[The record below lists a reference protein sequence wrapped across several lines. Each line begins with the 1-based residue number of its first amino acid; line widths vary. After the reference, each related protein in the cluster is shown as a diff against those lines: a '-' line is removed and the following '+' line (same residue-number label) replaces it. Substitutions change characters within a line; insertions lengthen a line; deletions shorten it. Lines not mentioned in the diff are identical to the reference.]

1 MTWEECEK
9 YLIEHGFKLV
19 DTREENQFYQGST
32 AARTLR
38 KGNLEVE
45 VAFKENLEPILICR
59 VVKHNPNDD
68 DDYFFGE
75 SSESIMCTDK
85 KLMNALI
92 TSRIGDSH
100 DDFTPEQKRGGM
112 SIEVFLK
119 VVTGDMDKY
128 WMKVDNLNNYEAI
141 EALDGCT

>member
-9 YLIEHGFKLV
+9 YLIEHDFKLV

-32 AARTLR
+32 AGRILR
-38 KGNLEVE
+38 KGRYEVE
-45 VAFKENLEPILICR
+45 IVYKRDLEPILICR
-59 VVKHNPNDD
+59 VIYKEKEPDVF
-68 DDYFFGE
+68 YFE
-75 SSESIMCTDK
+75 KCSETLMCTDK
-85 KLMNALI
+85 KLMEGLI
-92 TSRIGDSH
+92 NTHLGKELYTRE
-100 DDFTPEQKRGGM
+100 TKRGGM

>member
-1 MTWEECEK
+1 MTWEECVK
-9 YLIEHGFKLV
+9 FLIDHHYEQTSSR
-19 DTREENQFYQGST
+19 DENQMYQGST
-32 AARTLR
+32 AGRTLR

-45 VAFKENLEPILICR
+45 VVFKENLEPILICR
-59 VVKHNPNDD
+59 VIKYNLNDD

-85 KLMNALI
+85 KLMDALI

-100 DDFTPEQKRGGM
+100 DDFTSEQKRGGM

>member
-9 YLIEHGFKLV
+9 YLIDHGFKLV
-19 DTREENQFYQGST
+19 DTREENQFYKGST
-32 AARTLR
+32 ASRTLR
-38 KGNLEVE
+38 KGQYEVE
-45 VAFKENLEPILICR
+45 IVYKRELELTLICR
-59 VVKHNPNDD
+59 IIYKEKEPEIF
-68 DDYFFGE
+68 YFE
-75 SSESIMCTDK
+75 ECSEVLMCTDK
-85 KLMNALI
+85 GLMNALI
-92 TSRIGDSH
+92 VSHLGEELYSRE
-100 DDFTPEQKRGGM
+100 TKRGGM

>member
-1 MTWEECEK
+1 MTWEECVK
-9 YLIEHGFKLV
+9 FLINHHYELTSSR
-19 DTREENQFYQGST
+19 DENQLYQGST
-32 AARTLR
+32 ACRTLR

-59 VVKHNPNDD
+59 IVKHNPND

-85 KLMNALI
+85 KLMDALI

-119 VVTGDMDKY
+119 VVIGDMDKY

>member
-19 DTREENQFYQGST
+19 DSREENQFYQGS
-32 AARTLR
+32 AAGRTLR
-38 KGNLEVE
+38 KGRYEVE
-45 VAFKENLEPILICR
+45 IVYKEVLEPILICR
-59 VVKHNPNDD
+59 VIFKEKEPDVV
-68 DDYFFGE
+68 YFE
-75 SSESIMCTDK
+75 KCNETLMCTDK
-85 KLMNALI
+85 RLMDGLI
-92 TSRIGDSH
+92 NIHLGEEHYARET
-100 DDFTPEQKRGGM
+100 KRGGM

-119 VVTGDMDKY
+119 VVTGDMDKF

>member
-19 DTREENQFYQGST
+19 DTREEDQFYKGST
-32 AARTLR
+32 AGRILR
-38 KGNLEVE
+38 KGSYEVE
-45 VAFKENLEPILICR
+45 IVYKGDFEPTLICR
-59 VVKHNPNDD
+59 IIFKIKEK
-68 DDYFFGE
+68 E
-75 SSESIMCTDK
+75 SDVFYLETCSEVIMCTDK
-85 KLMNALI
+85 RLMDVLI
-92 TSRIGDSH
+92 NTHLGEEFYTRE
-100 DDFTPEQKRGGM
+100 TKRGGM

-128 WMKVDNLNNYEAI
+128 WMKVDNLNNCEAI

>member
-1 MTWEECEK
+1 MTWEECVK
-9 YLIEHGFKLV
+9 FLIDHHYEQTSSR
-19 DTREENQFYQGST
+19 DENQMYQGST
-32 AARTLR
+32 AGRTLR

-45 VAFKENLEPILICR
+45 VVFKENLEPILICR
-59 VVKHNPNDD
+59 VIKHDPND

-85 KLMNALI
+85 KLMDALI

>member
-1 MTWEECEK
+1 MTWEECVK
-9 YLIEHGFKLV
+9 FLIDHHYEQTSSR
-19 DTREENQFYQGST
+19 DENQMYQGST
-32 AARTLR
+32 AGRTLR

-45 VAFKENLEPILICR
+45 VVFKENLEPILICR
-59 VVKHNPNDD
+59 VVKHNPKD

-85 KLMNALI
+85 KLMDALI

>member
-9 YLIEHGFKLV
+9 YLIEHDFKLV

-32 AARTLR
+32 ASRTLR
-38 KGNLEVE
+38 KGRYEVE
-45 VAFKENLEPILICR
+45 IVYKRDLEPILICR
-59 VVKHNPNDD
+59 VIYKEKEPDVF
-68 DDYFFGE
+68 YFE
-75 SSESIMCTDK
+75 KCSETLMCTDK
-85 KLMNALI
+85 KLMEGLI
-92 TSRIGDSH
+92 NTHLGKELYTRE
-100 DDFTPEQKRGGM
+100 TKRGGM

>member
-9 YLIEHGFKLV
+9 YLIEHDFKLV
-19 DTREENQFYQGST
+19 STREENQFYQGST

-100 DDFTPEQKRGGM
+100 DDFTP
-112 SIEVFLK
+112 
-119 VVTGDMDKY
+119 D

>member
-1 MTWEECEK
+1 MTWEECVK
-9 YLIEHGFKLV
+9 FLIDHHYEQTSSR
-19 DTREENQFYQGST
+19 DENQMYQGST
-32 AARTLR
+32 AGRTLR
-38 KGNLEVE
+38 KDNLEVE
-45 VAFKENLEPILICR
+45 VVFKENLEPILICR

-68 DDYFFGE
+68 DYFFGE

-85 KLMNALI
+85 KLMDALI
-92 TSRIGDSH
+92 TFRIGDSH

>member
-19 DTREENQFYQGST
+19 DSREENQFYQGST
-32 AARTLR
+32 AGRTLR
-38 KGNLEVE
+38 KGRYEVE
-45 VAFKENLEPILICR
+45 IVYKEVLEPILICR
-59 VVKHNPNDD
+59 VIFKEKEPDVV
-68 DDYFFGE
+68 YFE
-75 SSESIMCTDK
+75 KCNETLMCTDK
-85 KLMNALI
+85 RLMDGLI
-92 TSRIGDSH
+92 NIHLGEEHYAREI
-100 DDFTPEQKRGGM
+100 KRGGM

-119 VVTGDMDKY
+119 VVTGDMDKF

>member
-1 MTWEECEK
+1 MTWEECVK
-9 YLIEHGFKLV
+9 FLINHHYQQ
-19 DTREENQFYQGST
+19 TSSRNENEMYQGST
-32 AARTLR
+32 AGRTLR
-38 KGNLEVE
+38 KGNIEVE
-45 VAFKENLEPILICR
+45 VAFKENLDPILICR
-59 VVKHNPNDD
+59 VVKSNP

-75 SSESIMCTDK
+75 SAESIMCTDK
-85 KLMNALI
+85 KLMDALI
-92 TSRIGDSH
+92 ASRIGDSH

>member
-1 MTWEECEK
+1 MTWEECVK
-9 YLIEHGFKLV
+9 FLIDHHYEQTSSR
-19 DTREENQFYQGST
+19 DENQMYQGST
-32 AARTLR
+32 AGRTLR
-38 KGNLEVE
+38 KDNLEVE
-45 VAFKENLEPILICR
+45 VVFKENLEPILICR

-68 DDYFFGE
+68 DYFFGE

-85 KLMNALI
+85 KLMDALI

>member
-19 DTREENQFYQGST
+19 DSREENQLYQGST
-32 AARTLR
+32 AGRTLR
-38 KGNLEVE
+38 KGRYEAEIVYKEV
-45 VAFKENLEPILICR
+45 LEPILICR
-59 VVKHNPNDD
+59 VIFKEKEPDVV
-68 DDYFFGE
+68 YFE
-75 SSESIMCTDK
+75 KCNETLMCTDK
-85 KLMNALI
+85 RLMDGLI
-92 TSRIGDSH
+92 NIHLGEEHYARET
-100 DDFTPEQKRGGM
+100 KRGGM

-119 VVTGDMDKY
+119 VVTGDMDKF

>member
-19 DTREENQFYQGST
+19 DTREENQFYKGST
-32 AARTLR
+32 ACRTLR
-38 KGNLEVE
+38 KSQYEVE
-45 VAFKENLEPILICR
+45 IIYKGDFEPTLICR
-59 VVKHNPNDD
+59 IILKEKEPDVF
-68 DDYFFGE
+68 YFE
-75 SSESIMCTDK
+75 KCSEALMCTDK
-85 KLMNALI
+85 GLMDGLI
-92 TSRIGDSH
+92 NTHLGEELYTRE
-100 DDFTPEQKRGGM
+100 TKRGGM

-128 WMKVDNLNNYEAI
+128 WLKVDNLNNYEAI

>member
-1 MTWEECEK
+1 MTWEECVK
-9 YLIEHGFKLV
+9 FLIDHHYEQTSSR
-19 DTREENQFYQGST
+19 DENQMYQGST
-32 AARTLR
+32 AGRTLR

-45 VAFKENLEPILICR
+45 VVFKENLDPILICR

-68 DDYFFGE
+68 DYFFGD
-75 SSESIMCTDK
+75 SAESIMCTDK
-85 KLMNALI
+85 KLMDALI

-128 WMKVDNLNNYEAI
+128 WMKVDNLNNCEAI

>member
-1 MTWEECEK
+1 MTWEECVK
-9 YLIEHGFKLV
+9 FLIDHHYEQTSSR
-19 DTREENQFYQGST
+19 DENQMYQGST
-32 AARTLR
+32 AGRTLR

-45 VAFKENLEPILICR
+45 VVFKENLEPILICR
-59 VVKHNPNDD
+59 VIKHNSND

-85 KLMNALI
+85 KLMDALI

-128 WMKVDNLNNYEAI
+128 WLKVDNLNNYEAI